1 LVALLSYNKNPNIGV
16 LARANDSIALIPV
29 EASEMFS
36 STIEEALEVE
46 VYRTNISGTIL
57 VGTMVA
63 MNNNGIALPR
73 HVYEN
78 EIKVIKNSGLNYAI
92 LEDKLT
98 ALGNLI
104 LLNDYCAIVS
114 KEFSKKSIKTMEDVF
129 GCEVEKSPVKEFRNI
144 GSVGIATNKGALLHP
159 SLKEEELK
167 KIEELLRVEVDIGTV
182 NRGIGFVRTG
192 IIANNKNVV
201 VGDLTTGVEIVRIE
215 DTLLGR

>member
-1 LVALLSYNKNPNIGV
+1 M
-16 LARANDSIALIPV
+16 ARANDSIALIPA
-29 EASEMFS
+29 EASKTFS
-36 STIEEALEVE
+36 STIEETLEVE
-46 VYRTNISGTIL
+46 VHRTNISGTIL
-57 VGTMVA
+57 VGTMVV
-63 MNNNGIALPR
+63 MNNNGILLPR

-78 EIKVIKNSGLNYAI
+78 EVKVIKSLGLNYAI

-98 ALGNLI
+98 ALGNLV
-104 LLNDYCAIVS
+104 LLNDHAAVVS
-114 KEFSKKSIKTMEDVF
+114 EGFSEKSIKIMEDVL

-144 GSVGIATNKGALLHP
+144 GSVGIATNQGALLHP
-159 SLKEEELK
+159 AVREEELRE
-167 KIEELLRVEVDIGTV
+167 IEEILKVHVDIGTV